1 MRARTGPVGTHSA
14 TGLPVMA
21 ATSLPP
27 PDFQPIV
34 AQGDDQFV
42 PRPPGAPPV
51 GEERSGGWPVHFP
64 SLLPPIEAGVR
75 YPMPGMD
82 TASPLLDHLC
92 QHAVRT
98 DGPFTLRSG
107 AVSDWYIDAR
117 QTTLNGEGARLVG
130 AAVFQLLRSEVRTVG
145 GMTMGADPIA
155 MAAAMHAAWS
165 GREIRAFS
173 VRKREKEHGLAGR
186 LAGPVEEGDK
196 AAIVEDTVTT
206 GGALA
211 EAVEVAK
218 AAGLQV
224 VQIVVLVDRS
234 AGAAEAR
241 AAEWGIP
248 YEALA
253 TPADLGVGP

>member
-1 MRARTGPVGTHSA
+1 
-14 TGLPVMA
+14 
-21 ATSLPP
+21 
-27 PDFQPIV
+27 
-34 AQGDDQFV
+34 
-42 PRPPGAPPV
+42 
-51 GEERSGGWPVHFP
+51 
-64 SLLPPIEAGVR
+64 
-75 YPMPGMD
+75 MPGMNP
-82 TASPLLDHLC
+82 ASPAAALLDHLC
-92 QHAVRT
+92 RHAVRT

-117 QTTLNGEGARLVG
+117 QTTFNGVGARLVG
-130 AAVFQLLRSEVRTVG
+130 AAVCERLRPEVRTVG

-155 MAAAMHAAWS
+155 VAAAMHAAGS
-165 GREIRAFS
+165 GREMRAFS
-173 VRKREKEHGLAGR
+173 VRKGEKEHGLAGR
-186 LAGPVEEGDK
+186 LAGPVEEGDR

-211 EAVEVAK
+211 EAVQAAR
-218 AAGLQV
+218 AAGLVV

-234 AGAAEAR
+234 EGAAEAL